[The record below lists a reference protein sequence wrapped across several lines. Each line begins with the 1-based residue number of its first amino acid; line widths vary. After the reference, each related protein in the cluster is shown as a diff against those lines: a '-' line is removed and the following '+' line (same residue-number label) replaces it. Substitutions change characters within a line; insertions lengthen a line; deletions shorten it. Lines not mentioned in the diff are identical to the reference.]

1 MPSSSEAAPEVQ
13 PVSVQGRSESKTE
26 PLEEFVEEWKAHMQ
40 TIGEKRPHPEP
51 KCAPS
56 FDPRSVELP
65 PPAPWHKEERKA
77 ADNVTR
83 TPTNTFKRTDEV
95 KYQKLSKAMARIQ
108 KDGGEDDHN
117 EDKAWY
123 LMSEVLDDL
132 RKIAL

>member
-1 MPSSSEAAPEVQ
+1 MYKADPSPK
-13 PVSVQGRSESKTE
+13 P
-26 PLEEFVEEWKAHMQ
+26 PLEEFVEEWKAHADDWRE
-40 TIGEKRPHPEP
+40 TPHPEP
-51 KCAPS
+51 KYAPI
-56 FDPRSVELP
+56 FDPRTVELP
-65 PPAPWHKEERKA
+65 PPAPSHKEERKA

-123 LMSEVLDDL
+123 SMSEVLDDL